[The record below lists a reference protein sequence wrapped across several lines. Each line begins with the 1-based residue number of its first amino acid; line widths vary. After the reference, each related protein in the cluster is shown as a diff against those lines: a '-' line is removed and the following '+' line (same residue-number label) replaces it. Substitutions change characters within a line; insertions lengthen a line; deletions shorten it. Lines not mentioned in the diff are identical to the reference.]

1 MTLAK
6 TVVTLILALATFGVL
21 TVQLTEPPMP
31 RCFPCPDV
39 R

>member
-1 MTLAK
+1 MKLAK

-21 TVQLTEPPMP
+21 AVAQSEPPMP
-31 RCFPCPDV
+31 RCFPCTDA

>member
-6 TVVTLILALATFGVL
+6 TVVTLILALATLGVFGI
-21 TVQLTEPPMP
+21 ENANPMP